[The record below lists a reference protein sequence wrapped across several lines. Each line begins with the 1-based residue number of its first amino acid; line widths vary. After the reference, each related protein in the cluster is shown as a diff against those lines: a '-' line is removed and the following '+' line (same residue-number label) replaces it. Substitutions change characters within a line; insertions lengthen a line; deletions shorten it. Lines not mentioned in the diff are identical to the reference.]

1 MGTLILKYSA
11 LNLFPPPTENIQD
24 YATSLHFP
32 KYHRAYIDTGL
43 RFLRVKDNST
53 QPLTSRR
60 EVSGINE
67 HISRVAGLVVHI
79 VGSEA
84 KRRVRPSQSQLL
96 VKNKTDV
103 LMAKNKK
110 IRSLLRLSSGLSQ
123 GLITMNGTIVELS
136 A

>member
-1 MGTLILKYSA
+1 M
-11 LNLFPPPTENIQD
+11 
-24 YATSLHFP
+24 
-32 KYHRAYIDTGL
+32 
-43 RFLRVKDNST
+43 KDNNT
-53 QPLTSRR
+53 RPLTSRR

-84 KRRVRPSQSQLL
+84 KRRVQPSQSQLL
-96 VKNKTDV
+96 VKNKTDI
-103 LMAKNKK
+103 LMAKNSK

-123 GLITMNGTIVELS
+123 GLITMNGTMVELS